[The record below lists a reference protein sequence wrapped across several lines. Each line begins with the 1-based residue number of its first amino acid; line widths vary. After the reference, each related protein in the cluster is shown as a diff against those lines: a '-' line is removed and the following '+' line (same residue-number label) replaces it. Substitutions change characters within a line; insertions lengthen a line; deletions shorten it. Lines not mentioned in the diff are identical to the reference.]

1 MIASAPLP
9 PRVVVYEGTG
19 AVPLATAD
27 RAGLFAALLDRGYA
41 VTRAGRGTAD
51 LQAGGALIVIGRF
64 PAGAPD
70 VEHAGGRCDLAIRDV
85 SGLSLPEIVAVVE
98 SVRGTRPMN
107 RPPEAAATAQGPV
120 ANTAETWKP
129 WFPVIDTARCT
140 NCMQCLSFCLFDVY
154 GVAADQTLRVENPAN
169 CKVNCPACSR
179 VCPEVAIMFPKYH
192 AGPIDGGPVAEADV
206 HREKMKVDISAL
218 LGGDIYAKL
227 RERSADAKARFSKE
241 RSADQALAERRR
253 CLTKLADAAQ
263 IPREVLDALPSPEEI
278 QRRVEAAAAR
288 AALAGAAAGVHTGA
302 AAGVHTGAAAGAAA
316 GVHVGA
322 AASDGST

>member
-1 MIASAPLP
+1 MIASALLP

-19 AVPLATAD
+19 SLPLSQTD
-27 RAGLFAALLDRGYA
+27 RVGLFSALLDRGYA
-41 VTRAGRGTAD
+41 VTRAGSGTAGVH
-51 LQAGGALIVIGRF
+51 AGNMTIVIGSF
-64 PAGAPD
+64 PDGPPAVDDG
-70 VEHAGGRCDLAIRDV
+70 EGGSAVSIRDIT
-85 SGLSLPEIVAVVE
+85 GLSVAEAVAVVE
-98 SVRGTRPMN
+98 AVRGERRMN
-107 RPPEAAATAQGPV
+107 RPPESADLAHGPI
-120 ANTAETWKP
+120 ANSADTDTNFLWKP

-154 GVAADQTLRVENPAN
+154 GVSADHTLRVENPAN

-192 AGPIDGGPVAEADV
+192 AGPIDGSPVAESDV

-241 RSADQALAERRR
+241 RDANQALSERRR

-288 AALAGAAAGVHTGA
+288 AAAAKE
-302 AAGVHTGAAAGAAA
+302 AAGAAA
-316 GVHVGA
+316 AG
-322 AASDGST
+322 GST

>member
-1 MIASAPLP
+1 MIAPPPSP
-9 PRVVVYEGTG
+9 PRVVVYEGSG
-19 AVPLATAD
+19 PVLPDTAD
-27 RAGLFAALLDRGYA
+27 RARLYAALLDRGYA
-41 VTRAGRGTAD
+41 VTRAG
-51 LQAGGALIVIGRF
+51 AGVAAALDGDTLLVIGSFAGRVPDVVD
-64 PAGAPD
+64 PAGRTS
-70 VEHAGGRCDLAIRDV
+70 VVVRDV
-85 SGLSLPEIVAVVE
+85 GGMTVDEAVAAVE
-98 SVRGTRPMN
+98 SARGERRMN
-107 RPPEAAATAQGPV
+107 RPHAPATAAAGPA
-120 ANTAETWKP
+120 ANTADTWKP
-129 WFPVIDTARCT
+129 WFPVIDLARCT

-154 GVAADQTLRVENPAN
+154 GVGADSTLRVENPAN

-192 AGPIDGGPVAEADV
+192 AGPIDGSPVAEADV

-278 QRRVEAAAAR
+278 LRRTEAAAAR
-288 AALAGAAAGVHTGA
+288 AAAARAAIGAAAEGGA
-302 AAGVHTGAAAGAAA
+302 GPA
-316 GVHVGA
+316 
-322 AASDGST
+322 

>member
-1 MIASAPLP
+1 MIAPALLP
-9 PRVVVYEGTG
+9 PRVIVYEGTG
-19 AVPLATAD
+19 ATPLPAAVRT
-27 RAGLFAALLDRGYA
+27 GIFASLLDRGYA
-41 VTRAGRGTAD
+41 VTRAGAGAAGVHAD
-51 LQAGGALIVIGRF
+51 GAMIVIGCF
-64 PAGAPD
+64 PEGPPAVDDADGKCD
-70 VEHAGGRCDLAIRDV
+70 VTIRDV
-85 SGLSLPEIVAVVE
+85 TGLSATAAVAVVE
-98 SVRGTRPMN
+98 TARGDRRMN
-107 RPPEAAATAQGPV
+107 RPPEAAAMASGPT
-120 ANTAETWKP
+120 ANTADSWKP

-154 GVAADQTLRVENPAN
+154 GVATDHTLRVENPAN

-192 AGPIDGGPVAEADV
+192 AGPIDGSPVAESDV

-288 AALAGAAAGVHTGA
+288 AAAAKEAAGTAAA
-302 AAGVHTGAAAGAAA
+302 
-316 GVHVGA
+316 
-322 AASDGST
+322 DGSA